1 MKQVIGFT
9 EKYYTLWM
17 VNESETDGFYVK
29 NLSMDLNIAKSKVEG
44 EYEVDL
50 ERRGT
55 TWDYGGGG
63 MDMPEPATDEFS
75 FGMCRNFKIMDSD
88 EIWQLERAAKSETTP
103 ERQELAAK
111 RLMEL
116 DSKYD
121 LVPFR
126 DGYWDRKERDEI
138 LTTEAEEQR
147 VANLERGHFFNHKDK
162 VTLELKELEAFSF
175 SGDYGGCYVRI
186 YESIDGRIFKY
197 LGGSP
202 TNAING
208 NSFCR
213 VSATIKHSEYRGE
226 QETKLLRIKAIN
238 KQTGRK

>member
-1 MKQVIGFT
+1 MKQVVGFA

-17 VNESETDGFYVK
+17 VNADDSDGFYLK
-29 NLSMDLNIAKSKVEG
+29 NLSMDLDVAKSKVEG
-44 EYEVDL
+44 EYEIDL

-55 TWDYGGGG
+55 TWSFPSYASQPDA
-63 MDMPEPATDEFS
+63 DIDEFS
-75 FGMCRNFKIMDSD
+75 FGLCRNLKIMDSND
-88 EIWQLERAAKSETTP
+88 VWQLERATKCETTP
-103 ERQELAAK
+103 ERQNLAVK

-116 DSKYD
+116 GDYD
-121 LVPFR
+121 FVPFR

-147 VANLERGHFFNHKDK
+147 VANLERGYFYNHKDR
-162 VTLELKELEAFSF
+162 VELELKLLDAFSF